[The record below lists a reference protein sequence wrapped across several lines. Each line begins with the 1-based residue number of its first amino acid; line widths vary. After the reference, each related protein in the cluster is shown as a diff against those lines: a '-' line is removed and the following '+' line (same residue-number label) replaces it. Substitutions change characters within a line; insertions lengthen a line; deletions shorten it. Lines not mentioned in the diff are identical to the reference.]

1 MFIFWLQILCFFLNL
16 QRKMT
21 ENMIFV
27 VQIFIFLN
35 KCRFLFG
42 VSRASGGL
50 ILIDYV
56 RGVVL

>member
-1 MFIFWLQILCFFLNL
+1 MVHF
-16 QRKMT
+16 
-21 ENMIFV
+21 
-27 VQIFIFLN
+27 FIFLN
-35 KCRFLFG
+35 EYRFLFG